1 MRECD
6 KIVSDPEGHEEIQV
20 KAMAVLVRAVK
31 VCYSLVTDAE
41 VEMLEKELKEIKR
54 RIADRDREDKKG
66 P

>member
-41 VEMLEKELKEIKR
+41 VEILEKELKEIKR

-66 P
+66 T